1 MNKVLIV
8 AFSNVGIEYLTL
20 RQVLEAF
27 GFSVYM
33 KYIGRPNHFIEVLE
47 GNIEY
52 NPDYIILSCHG
63 EKESIVMPVL
73 AENVYG
79 INEPRG
85 NFSESEIRQYLKLTE
100 KIIISTGCSTGTNE
114 MIAAFSNHQNTYIAP
129 KDNIE
134 GNSSLFFVISFFY
147 MLSQNKNVKEAFKLS
162 QKHDKETSLFVSTK
176 NLFDKQSI

>member
-1 MNKVLIV
+1 MKKVLIV
-8 AFSNVGIEYLTL
+8 AFANAGIEALSL
-20 RQVLEAF
+20 RQTLESF

-33 KYIGRPNHFIEVLE
+33 KLIGRPNHFIEILE

-52 NPDYIILSCHG
+52 NPDYLILSCHG
-63 EKESIVMPVL
+63 EKGNIIMPVL

-79 INEPRG
+79 INEPRE
-85 NFSESEIRQYLKLTE
+85 NFSESKIRQYLKLAD

-114 MIAAFSNHQNTYIAP
+114 MVAAFSSHQNIYIAP
-129 KDNIE
+129 MDYIE

-176 NLFDKQSI
+176 NLFD